1 MMKTLLV
8 SIAASSILSAQT
20 YDLLLKGGW
29 VIDPKNRIN
38 SVNDVAIAGGK
49 IARVAASI
57 SPLEAKQ
64 TVNVAGLTVTP
75 GLIDLHV
82 HVYQRPESQSLERD
96 SSVQPDAHAF
106 PSGVTT
112 VVDAGTS
119 GWKTFPDFKKRVIDK
134 SKTRVLALLNISAG
148 GMGTGKE
155 DDLAELDAA
164 AAART
169 AKANPGVIVGFK
181 SAHFGGPGWESIE
194 AATKAGEETGLPVMV
209 DFGYLNSTR
218 NLSTLLLDKLRAGD
232 IYTHCFSGHREEL
245 LADGKVNP
253 AMFAGRKRGIIFDLG
268 FGAGSFYWYV
278 AAPALAQGFA
288 PDSISTDLHTG
299 SMNAGM
305 KDMLN
310 VMGKFLALGE
320 PLKTV
325 VAQSTWQPAREI
337 KQDGLGHLSPGAI
350 ADIAVLRV
358 EKGTFGY
365 LDMFGAKLTG
375 TERLTAEMTLK
386 DGKIVYELNGLSRPE
401 WSTLPK
407 DYKTTGAPTWDA
419 TRR

>member
-57 SPLEAKQ
+57 SPQEAKQ

-134 SKTRVLALLNISAG
+134 SKTRVLALLNISGG

-194 AATKAGEETGLPVMV
+194 AATKAGEETDLPVMV

-305 KDMLN
+305 KSMTNSISSILN
-310 VMGKFLALGE
+310 LGS
-320 PLKTV
+320 PLDQV
-325 VAQSTWQPAREI
+325 IAMSTWNPAKQI
-337 KQDGLGHLSPGAI
+337 KQTALGHLDAGAE
-350 ADIAVLRV
+350 ADVAVLRV
-358 EKGTFGY
+358 EKGSFGFV
-365 LDMFGAKLTG
+365 DSAGAAFQG
-375 TERLTAEMTLK
+375 TQRITAELTLRRGRVVW
-386 DGKIVYELNGLSRPE
+386 DRNGRASQNWKSFPYNRKK
-401 WSTLPK
+401 WTK
-407 DYKTTGAPTWDA
+407 
-419 TRR
+419 